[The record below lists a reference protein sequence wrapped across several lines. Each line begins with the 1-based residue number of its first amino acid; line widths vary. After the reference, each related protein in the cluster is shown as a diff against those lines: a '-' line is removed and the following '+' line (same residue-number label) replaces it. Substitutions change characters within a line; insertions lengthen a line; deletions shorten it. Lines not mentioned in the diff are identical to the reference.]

1 MPGARRPVIVPRRI
15 KVGMLGGI
23 IKQAGLSVDEFLDA
37 L

>member
-15 KVGMLGGI
+15 KTGLLGGI
-23 IKQAGLSVDEFLDA
+23 IKQAGLSLDHFLDA